1 MRIVIIF
8 LFLIG
13 LLKAQDCNTCNIH
26 VNDSDFSTYTVS
38 TGQTLCI
45 DSAGS
50 VFGKIVLSGGLIC
63 NKGFLNPSEISI
75 LSGTIINSGNI
86 TLSSS
91 LITSSGTSITVLESS
106 VINVAGE
113 FINNGSSITN
123 LGFINIS
130 GSISNN
136 GGSFINNNVINC
148 SHVSSGSIT
157 NNSVINTN

>member
-1 MRIVIIF
+1 MS
-8 LFLIG
+8 

-26 VNDSDFSTYTVS
+26 VNNSDFSTYTIS

-45 DSAGS
+45 DSTGS
-50 VFGKIVLSGGLIC
+50 VFGKIVLSGGFIC

-75 LSGTIINSGNI
+75 LSGTIINGGNI

-91 LITSSGTSITVLESS
+91 LITSSSTSITVLESS
-106 VINVAGE
+106 VINIAGE
-113 FINNGSSITN
+113 FISNGSSITN

-136 GGSFINNNVINC
+136 GGSFINNSVINC
-148 SHVSSGSIT
+148 SHIVSGAVT
-157 NNSVINTN
+157 NNAVINTN